1 MNIFDILYKSTIRRK
16 ILMWFFADENKRFYI
31 NEMARIVGTTQ
42 GTCRRELNR
51 LTNMGILSSSKEGNL
66 QYYAINTDYSLYNE
80 FRAII
85 KKTIGI
91 EAIIKTALLGSE
103 NIDFAFI
110 FGPYALEK
118 IDPEADIDIAVV
130 GDISEEDLIELLRDI
145 PLITGREINYYIYKE
160 RDFIKKLETN
170 PFVQNILSA
179 FILVAGDERRLR
191 AILQNTQA
199 SSM

>member
-51 LTNMGILSSSKEGNL
+51 LTNMGILSSSREGNL

-80 FRAII
+80 FKAII

-91 EAIIKTALLGSE
+91 EAIIRSAFLGVE
-103 NIDFAFI
+103 NIDLAFI
-110 FGPYALEK
+110 FGPYAHEH
-118 IDPEADIDIAVV
+118 INPEADIDIAVV
-130 GDISEEDLIELLRDI
+130 GDISEDGLIELLRDI
-145 PLITGREINYYIYKE
+145 PLVTGREINYYIYKK
-160 RDFIKKLETN
+160 RDFLDKLQTN
-170 PFVQNILSA
+170 AFVQNILSK
-179 FILVAGDERRLR
+179 FILVAGDESGLGDV
-191 AILQNTQA
+191 LQHTQT
-199 SSM
+199 

>member
-1 MNIFDILYKSTIRRK
+1 
-16 ILMWFFADENKRFYI
+16 MWFFSDENRRFYI

-51 LTNMGILSSSKEGNL
+51 LTTMGILSASKEGNL
-66 QYYAINTDYSLYNE
+66 KYYTINVHYPLYDE

-91 EAIIKTALLGSE
+91 EAIIRTALQGSE
-103 NIDFAFI
+103 NINFSII
-110 FGPYALEK
+110 FGPYAREK

-130 GDISEEDLIELLRDI
+130 GDISEEGLIELLRDV

-160 RDFIKKLETN
+160 RDFIEKLQTN
-170 PFVQNILSA
+170 SFAQNILSN
-179 FILVAGDERRLR
+179 FILVAGDERRLS
-191 AILQNTQA
+191 AILQNSQA
-199 SSM
+199 

>member
-1 MNIFDILYKSTIRRK
+1 MDIVDILYKSTIRRK
-16 ILMWFFADENKRFYI
+16 ILMWFFSDEKRRFYI
-31 NEMARIVGTTQ
+31 NEMVRIVGTTQ

-51 LTNMGILSSSKEGNL
+51 LVNIGILSATKEGNL
-66 QYYAINTDYSLYNE
+66 QYYAINVHYPLYDE
-80 FRAII
+80 FRTII

-91 EAIIKTALLGSE
+91 EAIIKTALQGSE
-103 NIDFAFI
+103 TIDFAFI

-130 GDISEEDLIELLRDI
+130 GDISEEGLIELLRDV

-160 RDFIKKLETN
+160 RDFIEKLQTN
-170 PFVQNILSA
+170 SFAQNILSN

-191 AILQNTQA
+191 AILQNSQA
-199 SSM
+199 